1 MWGGYNSFSYP
12 PGTGMYVFLN
22 RNSLCLRVRGIKDFG
37 CNITLRVKDFM
48 SNVPFG
54 SRYIKGMGTMIFHPM
69 DPIGELWRVGYV

>member
-1 MWGGYNSFSYP
+1 MPEGKGHKGFWLQYYP
-12 PGTGMYVFLN
+12 QGKGHL
-22 RNSLCLRVRGIKDFG
+22 
-37 CNITLRVKDFM
+37 M